1 MTPAVVHPTSRVDD
15 AWEAAY
21 KDALVLPSWEQAG
34 YLLDT
39 IGPRFTTAAVGLQD
53 ARTVRRWREATMAP
67 REHDVAARLAILY
80 RLTRVIADVYSPD
93 VAMAFLRSSNPQLDD
108 DSPLMVLREGDPE
121 ETQKPLLAA
130 VRAFLEG

>member
-1 MTPAVVHPTSRVDD
+1 MTPAMVHPTSRVDD

>member
-1 MTPAVVHPTSRVDD
+1 MGSAVIHTASRVDD

>member
-1 MTPAVVHPTSRVDD
+1 MTPAMVHPTSRVDD

-93 VAMAFLRSSNPQLDD
+93 VATAFLRSSNPQLDD
-108 DSPLMVLREGDPE
+108 DSPLMVLREGDPDE
-121 ETQKPLLAA
+121 AQKPLLAA

>member
-1 MTPAVVHPTSRVDD
+1 MTPAMVHPTSRVDD

-67 REHDVAARLAILY
+67 REHDVAGRLAILY